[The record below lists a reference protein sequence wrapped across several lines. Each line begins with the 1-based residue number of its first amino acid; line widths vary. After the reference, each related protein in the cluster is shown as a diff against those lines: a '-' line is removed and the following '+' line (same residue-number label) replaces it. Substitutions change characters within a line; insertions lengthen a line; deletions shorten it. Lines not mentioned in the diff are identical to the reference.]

1 MNRLTSLFATL
12 VVLSVLTLA
21 CSASAQ
27 TTASSSTAA
36 PSSDETSE
44 TDRDP
49 FAMDDAL
56 NDDAVLPSRI
66 YVCNQGS
73 ATVSIIDADTHELIE
88 TLDLQALGF
97 SENAKPHHAVAEPDG
112 SFWYLSLIA
121 ENTVLKL
128 TPENEI
134 VGRIEMETPG
144 MLAIQPEGDHLFVGR
159 SMSAVNPPKSLG
171 LVNRRDMSMEM
182 IGTFF
187 PRPHA
192 LTLSHDGSRA
202 FVASLATN
210 QMLSFDAATQ
220 DVKLTRLGGATQTLV
235 QFAATPDGSTLIGG
249 GQVTGQLLFFD
260 TSDSANITVTDTL
273 DVGAMPWHPVISPD
287 GATAYVPVK
296 GANEVVVVDI
306 ASRSITTR
314 ITGNGLAQPHGSAL
328 SPDGRFLYV
337 TNNNSKGTYT
347 PTGDD
352 PKTGTVVV
360 IDTESDEIVSVI
372 ETGRNPTGIGTFG
385 GQMMAGTA
393 TPAP

>member
-1 MNRLTSLFATL
+1 MDTLSRGMHTVSWLVARWIAALLFIAVPLTSCAT
-12 VVLSVLTLA
+12 
-21 CSASAQ
+21 AQ
-27 TTASSSTAA
+27 TATDASTETPVATEATASTT
-36 PSSDETSE
+36 P
-44 TDRDP
+44 
-49 FAMDDAL
+49 L
-56 NDDAVLPSRI
+56 NSRM

-73 ATVSIIDADTHELIE
+73 ATVSVLDANTHKLIDTV
-88 TLDLQALGF
+88 DLQALGF

-121 ENTVLKL
+121 ENTVLKIN
-128 TPENEI
+128 PENEI
-134 VGRIEMETPG
+134 VGRMNMETPG
-144 MLAIQPEGDHLFVGR
+144 MLAIQPGGNLLFVGR

-171 LVNRRDMSMEM
+171 LVRRDDMSSEM

-192 LTLSHDGSRA
+192 LTLSADGSRA

-210 QMLSFDAATQ
+210 QVLSLDAATQ
-220 DVKLTRLGGATQTLV
+220 DIKLTRLGGDTQTLV

-260 TSDSANITVTDTL
+260 ASDPANITVTDTL

-306 ASRSITTR
+306 ASRSITKR

-352 PKTGTVVV
+352 PKAGTVVV
-360 IDTESDEIVSVI
+360 IDTESQEIASVI

-385 GQMMAGTA
+385 GQTMARAA
-393 TPAP
+393 TPVP

>member
-1 MNRLTSLFATL
+1 MDNLSRRMRTGSWLVAQWIAALLFVAVPLTSCAT
-12 VVLSVLTLA
+12 
-21 CSASAQ
+21 AQ
-27 TTASSSTAA
+27 TATDASTETPVAAKATASTT
-36 PSSDETSE
+36 P
-44 TDRDP
+44 
-49 FAMDDAL
+49 L
-56 NDDAVLPSRI
+56 NSRI

-73 ATVSIIDADTHELIE
+73 ATVSILDANTHELID
-88 TLDLQALGF
+88 TVDLQALGF

-128 TPENEI
+128 NPENEI

-144 MLAIQPEGDHLFVGR
+144 MLAIQPGGNLLFVGR

-171 LVNRRDMSMEM
+171 LVNRSDMSSEM

-192 LTLSHDGSRA
+192 LTLSADGSRA

-210 QMLSFDAATQ
+210 QMLSLDASTQ
-220 DVKLTRLGGATQTLV
+220 DIELTRLGGDTQTLV

-260 TSDSANITVTDTL
+260 ASDPANITVTDTL

-287 GATAYVPVK
+287 GTTAYVPVK
-296 GANEVVVVDI
+296 GANEVAVVDI
-306 ASRSITTR
+306 ASRSITKR
-314 ITGNGLAQPHGSAL
+314 ISGNGLAQPHGSAL
-328 SPDGRFLYV
+328 SPNGRFLYV

-352 PKTGTVVV
+352 SKAGTVVV
-360 IDTESDEIVSVI
+360 IDTESQEIISVI

-385 GQMMAGTA
+385 GQMMARPA

>member
-1 MNRLTSLFATL
+1 MDNLSRRMRTGSWLVAQWIAALLFVAVPLTSCAT
-12 VVLSVLTLA
+12 
-21 CSASAQ
+21 AQ
-27 TTASSSTAA
+27 TATDASTETPVAAKATASTT
-36 PSSDETSE
+36 P
-44 TDRDP
+44 
-49 FAMDDAL
+49 L
-56 NDDAVLPSRI
+56 NSRI

-73 ATVSIIDADTHELIE
+73 ATVSILDANTHELID
-88 TLDLQALGF
+88 TVDLQALGF

-128 TPENEI
+128 NPENEI

-144 MLAIQPEGDHLFVGR
+144 MLAIQPGGNLLFVGR

-171 LVNRRDMSMEM
+171 LVRRDDMSSEM

-192 LTLSHDGSRA
+192 LTLSADGSRA

-210 QMLSFDAATQ
+210 QMLSLDASTQ
-220 DVKLTRLGGATQTLV
+220 DIELTRLGGDTQTLV

-260 TSDSANITVTDTL
+260 ASDPANITVTDTL

-287 GATAYVPVK
+287 GTTAYVPVK
-296 GANEVVVVDI
+296 GANEVAVVDI
-306 ASRSITTR
+306 ASRSITKR
-314 ITGNGLAQPHGSAL
+314 ISGNGLAQPHGSAL
-328 SPDGRFLYV
+328 SPNGRFLYV

-352 PKTGTVVV
+352 SKAGTVVV
-360 IDTESDEIVSVI
+360 IDTESQEIISVI

-385 GQMMAGTA
+385 GQMMARPA

>member
-1 MNRLTSLFATL
+1 MNRLISLVATL

-27 TTASSSTAA
+27 TTASSSTATPA
-36 PSSDETSE
+36 SDEMSE
-44 TDRDP
+44 TDRDL
-49 FAMDDAL
+49 FSMDD
-56 NDDAVLPSRI
+56 DAELSSRI

-260 TSDSANITVTDTL
+260 TSDPANITVTDTL

-296 GANEVVVVDI
+296 GANEVVVVDV

-360 IDTESDEIVSVI
+360 IDTESSEIISVI

-385 GQMMAGTA
+385 GQMMAESA

>member
-1 MNRLTSLFATL
+1 MRTGPWLVAQWIAALLFIVVPFTSCAT
-12 VVLSVLTLA
+12 
-21 CSASAQ
+21 AQ
-27 TTASSSTAA
+27 TTAPEQETARTETADTETTESTRAEA
-36 PSSDETSE
+36 TATLID
-44 TDRDP
+44 
-49 FAMDDAL
+49 
-56 NDDAVLPSRI
+56 SRI

-73 ATVSIIDADTHELIE
+73 ATVSILDANTHELID
-88 TLDLQALGF
+88 TVDLQALGF

-128 TPENEI
+128 NPENEI
-134 VGRIEMETPG
+134 VGRAGMETPG
-144 MLAIQPEGDHLFVGR
+144 MLAIQPNGNLLFVGR

-171 LVNRRDMSMEM
+171 LVSRRDMSMKM

-192 LTLSHDGSRA
+192 LTLSADGSRA

-210 QMLSFDAATQ
+210 QMLSLDASTQ
-220 DVKLTRLGGATQTLV
+220 DIKLTRLGGDTQTLV

-260 TSDSANITVTDTL
+260 ASDPASITVTDTL

-287 GATAYVPVK
+287 GTTAYVPVK
-296 GANEVVVVDI
+296 GANEVAVVDI
-306 ASRSITTR
+306 ASRSITKR
-314 ITGNGLAQPHGSAL
+314 IRGNGLAQPHGSAL

-352 PKTGTVVV
+352 PKAGTVVV
-360 IDTESDEIVSVI
+360 IDTKSLVIVSVI

-385 GQMMAGTA
+385 GQMTA
-393 TPAP
+393 QSTTPAP

>member
-1 MNRLTSLFATL
+1 MRTGPWLIAQWVAALLFIAVPLTSCAT
-12 VVLSVLTLA
+12 
-21 CSASAQ
+21 AQ
-27 TTASSSTAA
+27 TTASEQESARTETAEATGAVATST
-36 PSSDETSE
+36 PVT
-44 TDRDP
+44 
-49 FAMDDAL
+49 
-56 NDDAVLPSRI
+56 SRI

-73 ATVSIIDADTHELIE
+73 ATVSILDANTHDVIDTV
-88 TLDLQALGF
+88 DLQALGF

-128 TPENEI
+128 NPENEI
-134 VGRIEMETPG
+134 VGRVEMETPG
-144 MLAIQPEGDHLFVGR
+144 MLAIQPSGNLLFVGR

-171 LVNRRDMSMEM
+171 LVNRGDMSMEM

-192 LTLSHDGSRA
+192 LTLSADGNRA

-210 QMLSFDAATQ
+210 QMLSLDASTQ
-220 DVKLTRLGGATQTLV
+220 DIELTRLGGDTQTLV

-260 TSDSANITVTDTL
+260 ASDPANITVTDTL
-273 DVGAMPWHPVISPD
+273 NVGAMPWHPVISPD

-306 ASRSITTR
+306 ASRSITKR
-314 ITGNGLAQPHGSAL
+314 ISGNGLAQPHGSAL
-328 SPDGRFLYV
+328 SPNGRFLYV
-337 TNNNSKGTYT
+337 TNNNSKGTYA

-352 PKTGTVVV
+352 PKAGTVVV
-360 IDTESDEIVSVI
+360 IDTESNEIVSVI

-385 GQMMAGTA
+385 GQMMAQST

>member
-121 ENTVLKL
+121 ENAVLKL

>member
-1 MNRLTSLFATL
+1 MDNLSRRMRTGSWLVAQWITALLFVAVPLTSCATAQ
-12 VVLSVLTLA
+12 TA
-21 CSASAQ
+21 TDASTETPVAAE
-27 TTASSSTAA
+27 TTASTT
-36 PSSDETSE
+36 P
-44 TDRDP
+44 
-49 FAMDDAL
+49 L
-56 NDDAVLPSRI
+56 NSRI

-73 ATVSIIDADTHELIE
+73 ATVSILDANTHELID
-88 TLDLQALGF
+88 TVDLRALGF

-128 TPENEI
+128 NPENEI
-134 VGRIEMETPG
+134 VGRVDMETPG
-144 MLAIQPEGDHLFVGR
+144 MLAIQPGGNLLFVGR

-171 LVNRRDMSMEM
+171 LVRRDDMSSEM

-192 LTLSHDGSRA
+192 LTLSADGSRA

-210 QMLSFDAATQ
+210 QMLSLDAATQ
-220 DVKLTRLGGATQTLV
+220 DIKLTRLGGDTQTLV

-260 TSDSANITVTDTL
+260 ASDPATITVTDTL
-273 DVGAMPWHPVISPD
+273 DVGPMPWHPVISPD

-296 GANEVVVVDI
+296 GANAVVVVDI
-306 ASRSITTR
+306 ASRSITKR

-352 PKTGTVVV
+352 PKAGTVVV
-360 IDTESDEIVSVI
+360 IDTESQEIISVI

-385 GQMMAGTA
+385 GQMMARPA

>member
-1 MNRLTSLFATL
+1 
-12 VVLSVLTLA
+12 
-21 CSASAQ
+21 
-27 TTASSSTAA
+27 
-36 PSSDETSE
+36 
-44 TDRDP
+44 
-49 FAMDDAL
+49 
-56 NDDAVLPSRI
+56 
-66 YVCNQGS
+66 
-73 ATVSIIDADTHELIE
+73 
-88 TLDLQALGF
+88 
-97 SENAKPHHAVAEPDG
+97 
-112 SFWYLSLIA
+112 
-121 ENTVLKL
+121 
-128 TPENEI
+128 
-134 VGRIEMETPG
+134 
-144 MLAIQPEGDHLFVGR
+144 
-159 SMSAVNPPKSLG
+159 MSAVNPPKSLG

>member
-1 MNRLTSLFATL
+1 MRTGPWLVAQWIAALLFIAVPFTSCAT
-12 VVLSVLTLA
+12 
-21 CSASAQ
+21 AQ
-27 TTASSSTAA
+27 TTAPKQETARTA
-36 PSSDETSE
+36 TAEPAGAEATATPLD
-44 TDRDP
+44 
-49 FAMDDAL
+49 
-56 NDDAVLPSRI
+56 SRI

-73 ATVSIIDADTHELIE
+73 ATVSIFDANTHEVVD
-88 TLDLQALGF
+88 TVDLQTLGF

-128 TPENEI
+128 NPENEV

-144 MLAIQPEGDHLFVGR
+144 MLAIQPNGNLLFVGR

-171 LVNRRDMSMEM
+171 LINRSDMSMEM

-192 LTLSHDGSRA
+192 LTLSADGSRA

-210 QMLSFDAATQ
+210 QMLSLDASTQ
-220 DVKLTRLGGATQTLV
+220 DIELTRLGGDTQTLV

-260 TSDSANITVTDTL
+260 ASDPANITVTDTL

-287 GATAYVPVK
+287 GTTAYVPVK
-296 GANEVVVVDI
+296 GANEVAVVDI
-306 ASRSITTR
+306 ASRSITKR
-314 ITGNGLAQPHGSAL
+314 ISGNGLAQPHGSAL
-328 SPDGRFLYV
+328 SPNGRFLYV

-352 PKTGTVVV
+352 PKAGTVVV
-360 IDTESDEIVSVI
+360 IDTESQEIVSVI

-385 GQMMAGTA
+385 GQMMAQSA

>member
-1 MNRLTSLFATL
+1 MRTGPWLVAQWIAALLFIAVPFTSCAT
-12 VVLSVLTLA
+12 
-21 CSASAQ
+21 AQ
-27 TTASSSTAA
+27 TTAPEQETARTETAESAGAEA
-36 PSSDETSE
+36 PETPL
-44 TDRDP
+44 D
-49 FAMDDAL
+49 
-56 NDDAVLPSRI
+56 SRI

-73 ATVSIIDADTHELIE
+73 ATVSILDANTHEVID
-88 TLDLQALGF
+88 TVDLQTLGF

-128 TPENEI
+128 NPENEI

-144 MLAIQPEGDHLFVGR
+144 MLAIQPNGNLLFVGR

-171 LVNRRDMSMEM
+171 LVNRSDMSMEM

-192 LTLSHDGSRA
+192 LTLSADGSRA

-210 QMLSFDAATQ
+210 QMLSLDASTQ
-220 DVKLTRLGGATQTLV
+220 DIELTRLGGDTQTLV

-260 TSDSANITVTDTL
+260 ASDPANITVTDTL

-296 GANEVVVVDI
+296 GANEVAVVDI
-306 ASRSITTR
+306 ASRSITKR
-314 ITGNGLAQPHGSAL
+314 IRGNGLAQPHGSAL
-328 SPDGRFLYV
+328 SPNGRFLYV

-352 PKTGTVVV
+352 PKAGTVVV
-360 IDTESDEIVSVI
+360 IDTESQEIVSVI

-385 GQMMAGTA
+385 GQMMARSA

>member
-1 MNRLTSLFATL
+1 MNRLISLFATL
-12 VVLSVLTLA
+12 VVLSALTLA

-27 TTASSSTAA
+27 TTVPSADSPA
-36 PSSDETSE
+36 PETSE
-44 TDRDP
+44 ADPDPVATTDPAD
-49 FAMDDAL
+49 L
-56 NDDAVLPSRI
+56 SSRI

-73 ATVSIIDADTHELIE
+73 ATVSIIDADTHELID
-88 TLDLQALGF
+88 TVDLQALGF

-144 MLAIQPEGDHLFVGR
+144 MLAIQPEGDFLFVGR

-171 LVNRRDMSMEM
+171 IVNRKDMTPEM
-182 IGTFF
+182 VGTFF

-192 LTLSHDGSRA
+192 LTPSYDGEHVY
-202 FVASLATN
+202 VASLATN
-210 QMLSFDAATQ
+210 QMLTLDPASQ
-220 DVKLTRLGGATQTLV
+220 DVNLMRLGGATQTLV

-260 TSDSANITVTDTL
+260 VSDPTAVTVTDTL

-296 GANEVVVVDI
+296 GDNAVVFVDME
-306 ASRSITTR
+306 TR
-314 ITGNGLAQPHGSAL
+314 TVTGRVTGAGLAQPHGSAL
-328 SPDGRFLYV
+328 SPDGRFLFV

-347 PTGDD
+347 PEGDD
-352 PKTGTVVV
+352 PNAGTVVV
-360 IDTESDEIVSVI
+360 IDTETREIVKVL

-385 GQMMAGTA
+385 GQLMTRAA